1 VGGWDI
7 FSEEELARR
16 GDATKIMRAV
26 RALLAIG
33 RTQPMAALRS
43 SLGFNPA
50 EIRRWRIVIG
60 N

>member
-1 VGGWDI
+1 MGGK
-7 FSEEELARR
+7 FSEEEVA
-16 GDATKIMRAV
+16 GGNATKNNESKGAR
-26 RALLAIG
+26 LSAIG